1 MYTIVSW
8 LHYRQLI
15 RCNYICNIT
24 LSGKTGCEFSIGEGW
39 VAQLVELGVKE
50 LEVQRSSSSK
60 EKTNNI
66 TINVLTIFHSKRKKK
81 GCEFYMHKLG

>member
-24 LSGKTGCEFSIGEGW
+24 LSGRTGCEFSIGEGW
-39 VAQLVELGVKE
+39 VAQLVELRVKE
-50 LEVQRSSSSK
+50 FQGLSPSK
-60 EKTNNI
+60 EKKTNI
-66 TINVLTIFHSKRKKK
+66 TINVLTICHSKIKKK
-81 GCEFYMHKLG
+81 VVSSICIN

>member
-1 MYTIVSW
+1 LTTLQTINKM
-8 LHYRQLI
+8 QLYLYY
-15 RCNYICNIT
+15 N
-24 LSGKTGCEFSIGEGW
+24 LSGRTGCEFYIGEGW
-39 VAQLVELGVKE
+39 VAQLVELRVKE